1 MVGEKLT
8 AGLGFTVMVY
18 VSATLEQL
26 FAVAIM
32 EMVAVIGAVVLFVGV
47 NTGIFPVPEA
57 AKSIA
62 VLEFVHAYVVPVTP
76 LVNTISVVGTAL
88 Q

>member
-1 MVGEKLT
+1 MVK
-8 AGLGFTVMVY
+8 
-18 VSATLEQL
+18 VSAVLAHPL
-26 FAVAIM
+26 AVAII
-32 EMVAVIGAVVLFVGV
+32 EMIAVIGAVVLFVGV

-57 AKSIA
+57 ANPIA
-62 VLEFVHAYVVPVTP
+62 GLEFVQVYVVPATP

>member
-1 MVGEKLT
+1 M
-8 AGLGFTVMVY
+8 MIY

-26 FAVAIM
+26 FAVAII
-32 EMVAVIGAVVLFVGV
+32 EMVAVIGAVPLFVGV

-57 AKSIA
+57 ANPIA
-62 VLEFVHAYVVPVTP
+62 VLEFVHAYVVPDTP